1 MLGGGGK
8 LYWARNRARKK
19 LEGIVVV
26 FAWVSVSEQ
35 HLSSYV
41 ELYGDLRWDSL
52 VCSADFFN
60 AFSPERATSLALCVL
75 VELVQELRKK
85 ARPLVFVASS
95 GGSKACLY
103 KVLQIVQGA
112 CDVQLNLEDTQLV
125 KSCLCGIVFDSGPL
139 DFTSDLVAKFS
150 MHPGIL
156 KLPGASKL
164 VSWVAKGVTLG
175 FDAVFLT
182 GFESQRAEYWHA
194 LKASVGLG
202 APYLILCSE
211 NDDLAPYVVISCFA
225 QHLRN
230 GGGDVKL
237 VKWNDSHHVDHYA
250 HHPAEY
256 EATLKNLLE
265 KAAHL
270 FSQKARQFEL
280 ERTGIQCMHDDDSN
294 VFHNVPK
301 AAKQILQKVGLTET
315 SPESQN
321 GANTES
327 WQNERSVQLINPP
340 GINPHSVLGKVLFD
354 ACVPRNIEGWDIKFN
369 CTING
374 QPLATAR
381 RHSPSLGIK
390 YTGRSRL

>member
-1 MLGGGGK
+1 MFSFLMI
-8 LYWARNRARKK
+8 
-19 LEGIVVV
+19 IV
-26 FAWVSVSEQ
+26 SHS
-35 HLSSYV
+35 
-41 ELYGDLRWDSL
+41 
-52 VCSADFFN
+52 
-60 AFSPERATSLALCVL
+60 
-75 VELVQELRKK
+75 ELVLSLFWK
-85 ARPLVFVASS
+85 
-95 GGSKACLY
+95 
-103 KVLQIVQGA
+103 
-112 CDVQLNLEDTQLV
+112 EDTQLV

-237 VKWNDSHHVDHYA
+237 VKWNDSHHVDHYT

-256 EATLKNLLE
+256 EATMKNLLE

-301 AAKQILQKVGLTET
+301 AAKQILQKVGLTEP